1 MTEILKEAK
10 EKRSKK
16 INKIEVI
23 KALKSPL
30 SVYERLEELSK
41 AGYEALA
48 DEDKKFFLK
57 CFGIFDKGDDHFMIR
72 VRIPGGKLSAM
83 QATRIGELAKEHGR
97 DYIDLTTRMQV
108 ELRYIKTKSLY
119 PLIKGLEEVGIT
131 TFQTGVDNPRN
142 FLTDPLDELAYDNI
156 IACKPLIDAM
166 QAAVVGSEAY
176 IATLPRKFNTGI
188 LGSLSN
194 SCNIYG
200 QDCAFVLANKD
211 GVFGFNLYLGGRVGM
226 QTIDADIFVKEEEV
240 VEVFTAILD
249 LFREYGY
256 RDNRNKNRLIFLLQ
270 DVGMKAFKA
279 ALEEHLG
286 RSLPSA
292 GQNLVQSALIAQSG
306 NKVLLKDNTFAYKLI
321 VASGIFSGTDMMEAA
336 ALSQKYGNG
345 NLRLSYDQNISII
358 GIPESEMEA
367 FEQEEF
373 IAKYALNNFIY
384 MHDTIACAG
393 IDTCSY
399 GVIPNKPD
407 AIELAN
413 YLKDALP
420 LDEGHVRLNWSACP
434 KGCGVHGIADIGF
447 EGCKAK
453 YSDGTK
459 TDGVH
464 LFLGGKITSEAK
476 EAHILHKALPLD
488 HARIHV
494 KHLIRAYAM
503 FKKRGEIFERFEER
517 FLAANYSYQA
527 IAFYTRINHILES
540 YDLGVTFDLEE
551 SPKSGKREE
560 FEIFSFG
567 IKLFKLLTGQKRFE
581 VVEGLDP
588 VLVKP
593 RSIDPDTV
601 IKINP
606 KVPEL
611 LSHVIYK
618 MTHEQKRMRPS
629 VFSEILLELKAL

>member
-1 MTEILKEAK
+1 MIEILKEAK

-16 INKIEVI
+16 INKIETI
-23 KALKSPL
+23 KALKVPL
-30 SVYERLEELSK
+30 SIYEKLSEISK

-48 DEDKKFFLK
+48 DEDKRFFLK
-57 CFGIFDKGDDHFMIR
+57 CFGIFDKGDDDFMIR
-72 VRIPGGKLSAM
+72 VRIPGGRLSAT
-83 QATRIGELAKEHGR
+83 QATRIGELAKEYGN

-108 ELRYIKTKSLY
+108 ELRYVKTASLY
-119 PLIKGLEEVGIT
+119 PLIKGLEGVGIT

-142 FLTDPLDELAYDNI
+142 FLTDPLDGLAYDNI
-156 IACKPLIDAM
+156 IECKPIIDAM
-166 QAAVVGSEAY
+166 QAAIIGNEAY

-200 QDCAFVLANKD
+200 QDCAFVLANKE
-211 GVFGFNLYLGGRVGM
+211 GRFGFNLFLGGRVGM
-226 QTIDADIFVKEEEV
+226 QALDADIFVEQEEV
-240 VEVFTAILD
+240 PELFKAILD
-249 LFREYGY
+249 LFKEYGY

-270 DVGMKAFKA
+270 DVGMKAFKS
-279 ALEEHLG
+279 ALEEYLG
-286 RSLPSA
+286 KSLESA
-292 GQNLVQSALIAQSG
+292 GQNLVQSTLIAQSG
-306 NKVLLKDNTFAYKLI
+306 NKVLLKDNTFACKLI

-336 ALSQKYGNG
+336 TLSQKYGNG
-345 NLRLSYDQNISII
+345 NLRLSYDQNISIV
-358 GIPESEMEA
+358 GIPEEMMET
-367 FEQEEF
+367 FEQEEL
-373 IAKYALNNFIY
+373 ITRHAKNNFIY

-393 IDTCSY
+393 TQTCSY

-407 AIELAN
+407 AIDLAR
-413 YLKDALP
+413 YLQEALP

-464 LFLGGKITSEAK
+464 LFLGGKITREAK

-494 KHLIRAYAM
+494 KHLIRAYAI
-503 FKKRGEIFERFEER
+503 FKKKGESFEAFEER
-517 FLAANYSYQA
+517 FLSANYSYQA

-540 YDLGVTFDLEE
+540 YGLGVTFDLEE
-551 SPKSGKREE
+551 NPKSGKREE

-581 VVEGLDP
+581 AVEGLDP
-588 VLVKP
+588 VLARP

-601 IKINP
+601 TKANP
-606 KVPEL
+606 NVPEV
-611 LSHVIYK
+611 LSQVIYK
-618 MTHEQKRMRPS
+618 MTHEQKRMRPA
-629 VFSEILLELKAL
+629 VFSEILLELKTL